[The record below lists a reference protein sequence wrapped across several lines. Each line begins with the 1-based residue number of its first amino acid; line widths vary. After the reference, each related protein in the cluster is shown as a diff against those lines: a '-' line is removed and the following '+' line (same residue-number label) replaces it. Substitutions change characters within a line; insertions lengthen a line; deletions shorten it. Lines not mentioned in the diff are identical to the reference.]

1 MNIMQKMS
9 NRAYGDPYL
18 KNLIH
23 KLEIDYCRKFYK
35 NSSQLILNEKEVL
48 YLLRFSDILCR
59 SEESIHR
66 NLSLKII
73 SLLLELEDINA
84 SEYFRVIAANT
95 LVKLGNF
102 PSLPIIDSD
111 EGYLK
116 VDEIRN
122 DYILKELMQE
132 SPLGAPFTDAQY
144 NVFEEMK
151 KRNHYSFSGSTSFGK
166 TFIFEAF
173 TKYIIEERNKTDNIA
188 FIVPTKA
195 LINQIGNRLKEIV
208 DKLGYKVITTPVI
221 PRVFLNQDNKYIFV
235 FTAERLISYFT
246 QKDNPQIDYLFVDE
260 AHKLL
265 SKKDTRTPLL
275 YHALVLAKRKSV
287 NIYFASPN
295 IPNAGIFLEMIN
307 NSTDESMSIVESPV
321 TQNRFFI
328 DTIEDKSFMISDY
341 GDDIVFPK
349 FNFKKNDVIGNLQ
362 LVLESFSEDRQSI
375 IYCNTV
381 DKTIQTAIN
390 FADRL
395 SKVDS
400 REIDKVVNLIDERV
414 HRQYYLKKCLN
425 KGIAYHFSGIPE
437 EIKLRIE
444 KLYKQGLIKFLFCT
458 STLLEGVNLPAK
470 NIFILSEKIGDSKMS
485 DIDFWNL
492 AGRAGRLREDIS
504 GNIFC
509 VNLYNQSGYWKD
521 SKDVRIL
528 RTKAICEIKPQI
540 LSKQNENLYKNISNY
555 LEQKD
560 YSNKNL
566 SNEKKKIIE
575 MYGNILL
582 FHDSINNDSILKDR
596 FVDSDKSSVSILKKT
611 RNSLKVASDILATSI
626 DINIANQNK
635 IAISDVPNLP
645 TSTNREDCLEVLT
658 ILYEQYK
665 WSETESGGKNP
676 MIRHKNQLKYYATLM
691 ESWINTR
698 PLKVLIQR
706 TIDYFY
712 NNGDERNIYIRQE
725 GKLNSVEF
733 DKEDEFH
740 INKLINDVV
749 SDIENILRFKIKNYV
764 SNYQALL
771 KNKEKNLS
779 VNVADWESYIE
790 YGTTNNRII
799 EIQNLGF
806 SRNIAIFLLNKYLDA
821 FKKNDMDIICDV
833 DENYLKNNINRDKY
847 KFEYEELA
855 LFMNWTTEEEVH

>member
-1 MNIMQKMS
+1 MS
-9 NRAYGDPYL
+9 NRAYKDPYL
-18 KNLIH
+18 RNLIH
-23 KLEIDYCRKFYK
+23 KLETDYCRRFYT
-35 NSSQLILNEKEVL
+35 NSSQLMLNEKEIL
-48 YLLRFSDILCR
+48 HLLRFSDILCR
-59 SEESIHR
+59 SEESMHR

-73 SLLLELEDINA
+73 SLLLELEDINT

-111 EGYLK
+111 KGYLK
-116 VDEIRN
+116 VHEIRN

-195 LINQIGNRLKEIV
+195 LISQIGNRLKEIV

-221 PRVFLNQDNKYIFV
+221 PRVFLNRDSKYIFV

-307 NSTDESMSIVESPV
+307 NSTDESMYITESPV

-328 DTIEDKSFMISDY
+328 DTVENKSFMISDY
-341 GDDIVFPK
+341 GDDIIFPK
-349 FNFKKNDVIGNLQ
+349 FDFKKNDVTGNLQ
-362 LVLESFSEDRQSI
+362 LVLKTFSEDRQSI

-381 DKTIQTAIN
+381 DKTIDTAIR

-395 SKVDS
+395 PKIDSEEVD
-400 REIDKVVNLIDERV
+400 ETMKLIDERI
-414 HRQYYLKKCLN
+414 HHQYFLKKCLS

-492 AGRAGRLREDIS
+492 AGRAGRLRKDIS

-509 VNLYNQSGYWKD
+509 VNLYNQSGYWKN
-521 SKDVRIL
+521 SKDINIL
-528 RTKAICEIKPQI
+528 RTKTIREIKPQI
-540 LSKQNENLYKNISNY
+540 LSKQNENLYKNIGNY

-566 SNEKKKIIE
+566 SSGKKKIIE

-596 FVDSDKSSVSILKKT
+596 FVDADKSSVSILKKT

-645 TSTNREDCLEVLT
+645 TSTNREGCLEVLT

-676 MIRHKNQLKYYATLM
+676 MIRHKNQLKYYAILM

-712 NNGDERNIYIRQE
+712 NNGDERNIYIRQD
-725 GKLNSVEF
+725 GKLNPIEF
-733 DKEDEFH
+733 NKENEFH

-771 KNKEKNLS
+771 KNKEENLS
-779 VNVADWESYIE
+779 VNVTDWESYIE
-790 YGTTNNRII
+790 YGTTNNEII

-806 SRNIAIFLLNKYLDA
+806 SRNIAIFLLDKYLNA
-821 FKKNDMDIICDV
+821 FKKNDMGIICDV
-833 DENYLKNNINRDKY
+833 DENYLKNNIDRNKY

-855 LFMNWTTEEEVH
+855 LFMNWTTEK

>member
-9 NRAYGDPYL
+9 NKAYEDPYL
-18 KNLIH
+18 RNLIH
-23 KLEIDYCRKFYK
+23 KLETDYCRKFYT
-35 NSSQLILNEKEVL
+35 NSSWLMLNEKEIL
-48 YLLRFSDILCR
+48 HLLRFSDILCR
-59 SEESIHR
+59 SEESMHR

-73 SLLLELEDINA
+73 SLLLELEDVST
-84 SEYFRVIAANT
+84 SEYFRIIAANT

-102 PSLPIIDSD
+102 PSLPIIDRD
-111 EGYLK
+111 GKYLK

-122 DYILKELMQE
+122 DYILKGLMQA
-132 SPLGAPFTDAQY
+132 SPLGNPFTDAQY

-151 KRNHYSFSGSTSFGK
+151 RRNHYSFSGSTSFGK
-166 TFIFEAF
+166 SFIFEAF
-173 TKYIIEERNKTDNIA
+173 TKYIIKERNKADNIA

-195 LINQIGNRLKEIV
+195 LINQVGNRLKDIV
-208 DKLGYKVITTPVI
+208 DEFGYKVITTPII
-221 PRVFLNQDNKYIFV
+221 PKVFLNQDNKYIFI
-235 FTAERLISYFT
+235 FTAERLILYFT
-246 QKDNPQIDYLFVDE
+246 DKNNPQIDYLFVDE

-295 IPNAGIFLEMIN
+295 ISNAGVFLEMIN
-307 NSTDESMSIVESPV
+307 NSTDESMSIIESPV

-328 DTIEDKSFMISDY
+328 DTIENKSFMISDY

-349 FNFKKNDVIGNLQ
+349 FDFKENDIIGNLQ

-390 FADRL
+390 FADRC
-395 SKVDS
+395 SKIDS
-400 REIDKVVNLIDERV
+400 EEIDEVIKLIDERI
-414 HRQYYLKKCLN
+414 HHQYYLKKCLN
-425 KGIAYHFSGIPE
+425 KGIAYHFGGIPE

-444 KLYKQGLIKFLFCT
+444 NLYKQGLIKFLFCT

-470 NIFILSEKIGDSKMS
+470 NIFILSEKIGDGKMS

-492 AGRAGRLREDIS
+492 AGRAGRLRKDIS

-521 SKDVRIL
+521 LKNASIL
-528 RTKAICEIKPQI
+528 RKKEICEIKPQI
-540 LSKQNENLYKNISNY
+540 LSKQNDNLYKNISNY
-555 LEQKD
+555 FEQKS

-566 SNEKKKIIE
+566 SSEKKKTIE
-575 MYGNILL
+575 MYGNILI
-582 FHDSINNDSILKDR
+582 FHDSINNDSVLKDR
-596 FVDSDKSSVSILKKT
+596 FVDSDKNSLLLLKKT
-611 RNSLKVASDILATSI
+611 RNSLKVAPEILATSI

-645 TSTNREDCLEVLT
+645 TSTKREDCLKVLT

-665 WSETESGGKNP
+665 WTETESSGRNP

-691 ESWINTR
+691 ESWIHTK

-706 TIDYFY
+706 SIDYFY
-712 NNGDERNIYIRQE
+712 NDGDERNLHIRQE
-725 GKLNSVEF
+725 GKLKLVKFN
-733 DKEDEFH
+733 KENEFH

-749 SDIENILRFKIKNYV
+749 NDIENILRFKIKNYV

-771 KNKEKNLS
+771 KNKENLN
-779 VNVADWESYIE
+779 VNMADWESYIE
-790 YGTTNNRII
+790 YGTTDNKVI

-806 SRNIAIFLLNKYLDA
+806 PRNIAIFLRDNYLDA
-821 FKKNDMDIICDV
+821 FDKNNMGIICDV
-833 DENYLKNNINRDKY
+833 DEIYLKNNIDRDKY

-855 LFMNWTTEEEVH
+855 LFMNWETEKEAK

>member
-9 NRAYGDPYL
+9 NRAYEDPYL
-18 KNLIH
+18 RSLIH
-23 KLEIDYCRKFYK
+23 KLETDYCRKFYT
-35 NSSQLILNEKEVL
+35 NSSQLMLNEKEIL
-48 YLLRFSDILCR
+48 HLLRFSDILCR
-59 SEESIHR
+59 SEESMHR

-73 SLLLELEDINA
+73 SLLLELEDVST
-84 SEYFRVIAANT
+84 SEYFRIIAVNT

-111 EGYLK
+111 GKYLK

-122 DYILKELMQE
+122 DYILKELMQA
-132 SPLGAPFTDAQY
+132 SPLGKPFTDAQY

-166 TFIFEAF
+166 SFIFEAF
-173 TKYIIEERNKTDNIA
+173 TKHIIKEHNKTDNIA

-195 LINQIGNRLKEIV
+195 LINQVGSRLKEIV
-208 DKLGYKVITTPVI
+208 DEFGYKVITTPVI
-221 PRVFLNQDNKYIFV
+221 PKVFLNQDNKYIFV
-235 FTAERLISYFT
+235 FTAERLILYFT
-246 QKDNPQIDYLFVDE
+246 DKNNPQIDYLFVDE

-295 IPNAGIFLEMIN
+295 IPNADVFLEMIN
-307 NSTDESMSIVESPV
+307 NSTDESMSIIESPV

-328 DTIEDKSFMISDY
+328 DTVENKSFMMSDY

-349 FNFKKNDVIGNLQ
+349 FDFKENDIIGNLQ

-381 DKTIQTAIN
+381 DKTIQTAID
-390 FADRL
+390 FADRC
-395 SKVDS
+395 SKIDS
-400 REIDKVVNLIDERV
+400 EEIDEVIKLIDERI
-414 HRQYYLKKCLN
+414 HHQYYLKKCLN
-425 KGIAYHFSGIPE
+425 KGIAYHFGGIPE

-444 KLYKQGLIKFLFCT
+444 NLYKQGLIKFLFCT

-470 NIFILSEKIGDSKMS
+470 NIFILSEKIGDGIMS

-492 AGRAGRLREDIS
+492 AGRAGRLRKDIS

-521 SKDVRIL
+521 AKNVNIL
-528 RTKAICEIKPQI
+528 RTKEICKIKPQI
-540 LSKQNENLYKNISNY
+540 LSKQNDNLYKNIRNY
-555 LEQKD
+555 FEQKS

-566 SNEKKKIIE
+566 SNEKKKTIE

-596 FVDSDKSSVSILKKT
+596 FVDSGKNYVSLLKKT
-611 RNSLKVASDILATSI
+611 RNSLKVAPEILATSI

-635 IAISDVPNLP
+635 IAISDAPNLP
-645 TSTNREDCLEVLT
+645 TSTKREDCLEVLT

-665 WSETESGGKNP
+665 WDETESGGRNP

-691 ESWINTR
+691 ESWINTK

-712 NNGDERNIYIRQE
+712 NNGDERNLYIRQE
-725 GKLNSVEF
+725 GKLNPVKF
-733 DKEDEFH
+733 DKENESH

-771 KNKEKNLS
+771 KSKNKVDLGS
-779 VNVADWESYIE
+779 VDWESYIE
-790 YGTTNNRII
+790 YGTTDNKTI

-806 SRNIAIFLLNKYLDA
+806 PRNIAIFLRNKYLEA
-821 FKKNDMDIICDV
+821 FKEDETGALCDV
-833 DENYLKNNINRDKY
+833 NELYLKNNIDKSKY
-847 KFEYEELA
+847 KFEYDEISVL
-855 LFMNWTTEEEVH
+855 MNWGAIDE

>member
-9 NRAYGDPYL
+9 NRAYEDPYL
-18 KNLIH
+18 RSLIH
-23 KLEIDYCRKFYK
+23 KLETDYCRKFYT
-35 NSSQLILNEKEVL
+35 NSSQLMLNEKEIL
-48 YLLRFSDILCR
+48 HLLRFSDILCR
-59 SEESIHR
+59 SEESMHR

-73 SLLLELEDINA
+73 SLLLELEDVST
-84 SEYFRVIAANT
+84 SEYFRIIAVNT

-111 EGYLK
+111 GKYLK

-122 DYILKELMQE
+122 DYILKELMQA
-132 SPLGAPFTDAQY
+132 SPLGKPFTDAQY

-166 TFIFEAF
+166 SFIFEAF
-173 TKYIIEERNKTDNIA
+173 TKHIIKEHNKTDNIA

-195 LINQIGNRLKEIV
+195 LINQVGSRLKEIV
-208 DKLGYKVITTPVI
+208 DEFGYKVITTPVI
-221 PRVFLNQDNKYIFV
+221 PKVFLNQDNKYIFV
-235 FTAERLISYFT
+235 FTAERLILYFT
-246 QKDNPQIDYLFVDE
+246 DKNNPQIDYLFVDE

-295 IPNAGIFLEMIN
+295 IPNADVFLEMIN
-307 NSTDESMSIVESPV
+307 NSTDESMSIIESPV

-328 DTIEDKSFMISDY
+328 DTVENKSFMMSDY

-349 FNFKKNDVIGNLQ
+349 FDFKENDIIGNLQ

-381 DKTIQTAIN
+381 DKTIQTAID
-390 FADRL
+390 FADRC
-395 SKVDS
+395 SKIDS
-400 REIDKVVNLIDERV
+400 EEIDEVIKLIDERI
-414 HRQYYLKKCLN
+414 HHQYYLKKCLN
-425 KGIAYHFSGIPE
+425 KGIAYHFGGIPE

-444 KLYKQGLIKFLFCT
+444 NLYKQGLIKFLFCT

-470 NIFILSEKIGDSKMS
+470 NIFILSEKIGDGIMS

-492 AGRAGRLREDIS
+492 AGRAGRLRKDIS

-521 SKDVRIL
+521 AKNVNIL
-528 RTKAICEIKPQI
+528 RTKEICEIKPQI
-540 LSKQNENLYKNISNY
+540 LSKQNDNLYKNIRNY
-555 LEQKD
+555 FEQKS

-566 SNEKKKIIE
+566 SNEKKKTIE

-596 FVDSDKSSVSILKKT
+596 FIDSDKNYVSLLKKT
-611 RNSLKVASDILATSI
+611 RNSLKVAPEILATSI

-645 TSTNREDCLEVLT
+645 TSTKREDCLEVLT

-665 WSETESGGKNP
+665 WDETESGGRNP

-691 ESWINTR
+691 ESWINTK

-712 NNGDERNIYIRQE
+712 NNGDERNLYIRQE
-725 GKLNSVEF
+725 GKLNPVKF
-733 DKEDEFH
+733 DKENESH

-771 KNKEKNLS
+771 KSKNKVDLGS
-779 VNVADWESYIE
+779 VDWESYIE
-790 YGTTNNRII
+790 YGTTDNKTI

-806 SRNIAIFLLNKYLDA
+806 PRNIAIFLRNKYLEA
-821 FKKNDMDIICDV
+821 FKEDETGALCDV
-833 DENYLKNNINRDKY
+833 NELYLKNNIDKSKY
-847 KFEYEELA
+847 KFEYDEISVL
-855 LFMNWTTEEEVH
+855 MNWGAIDE

>member
-9 NRAYGDPYL
+9 NRAYEDPYL
-18 KNLIH
+18 RSLIH
-23 KLEIDYCRKFYK
+23 KLETDYCRKFYT
-35 NSSQLILNEKEVL
+35 NSSQLMLNEKEIL
-48 YLLRFSDILCR
+48 HLLRFSDILCR
-59 SEESIHR
+59 AEESMHR

-73 SLLLELEDINA
+73 SLLLELEDVST
-84 SEYFRVIAANT
+84 SEYFRIIAVNT

-111 EGYLK
+111 GKYLK

-122 DYILKELMQE
+122 DYILKELMQA
-132 SPLGAPFTDAQY
+132 SPLGKPFTDAQY

-166 TFIFEAF
+166 SFIFEAF
-173 TKYIIEERNKTDNIA
+173 TKHIIKEHNKTDNIA

-195 LINQIGNRLKEIV
+195 LINQVGSRLKEIV
-208 DKLGYKVITTPVI
+208 DEFGYKVITTPVI
-221 PRVFLNQDNKYIFV
+221 PKVFLNQDNKYIFV
-235 FTAERLISYFT
+235 FTAERLILYFT
-246 QKDNPQIDYLFVDE
+246 DKNNPQIDYLFVDE

-295 IPNAGIFLEMIN
+295 IPNADVFLEMIN
-307 NSTDESMSIVESPV
+307 NSTDESMSIIESPV

-328 DTIEDKSFMISDY
+328 DTVENKSFMMSDY

-349 FNFKKNDVIGNLQ
+349 FDFKENDIIGNLQ

-381 DKTIQTAIN
+381 DKTIQTAID
-390 FADRL
+390 FADRC
-395 SKVDS
+395 SKIDS
-400 REIDKVVNLIDERV
+400 EEIDEVIKLIDERI
-414 HRQYYLKKCLN
+414 HHQYYLKKCLN
-425 KGIAYHFSGIPE
+425 KGIAYHFGGIPE

-444 KLYKQGLIKFLFCT
+444 NLYKQGLIKFLFCT

-470 NIFILSEKIGDSKMS
+470 NIFILSEKIGDGIMS

-492 AGRAGRLREDIS
+492 AGRAGRLRKDIS

-521 SKDVRIL
+521 AKNVNIL
-528 RTKAICEIKPQI
+528 RTKEICEIKPQI
-540 LSKQNENLYKNISNY
+540 LSKQNDNLYKNIRNY
-555 LEQKD
+555 FEQKS

-566 SNEKKKIIE
+566 SNEKKKTIE

-596 FVDSDKSSVSILKKT
+596 FIDSDKNYVSLLKKT
-611 RNSLKVASDILATSI
+611 RNSLKVAPEILATSI

-645 TSTNREDCLEVLT
+645 TSTKREDCLEVLT

-665 WSETESGGKNP
+665 WDETESGGRNP

-691 ESWINTR
+691 ESWINTK

-712 NNGDERNIYIRQE
+712 NNGDERNLYIRQE
-725 GKLNSVEF
+725 GKLNPVKF
-733 DKEDEFH
+733 DKENESH

-771 KNKEKNLS
+771 KSKNKVDLGS
-779 VNVADWESYIE
+779 VDWESYIE
-790 YGTTNNRII
+790 YGTTDNKTI

-806 SRNIAIFLLNKYLDA
+806 PRNIAIFLRNKYLEA
-821 FKKNDMDIICDV
+821 FKEDETGALCDV
-833 DENYLKNNINRDKY
+833 NELYLKNNIDKSKY
-847 KFEYEELA
+847 KFEYDEISVL
-855 LFMNWTTEEEVH
+855 MNWGGDR

>member
-9 NRAYGDPYL
+9 NKAYEDPYL
-18 KNLIH
+18 RNLIH
-23 KLEIDYCRKFYK
+23 KLETDYCRKFYT
-35 NSSQLILNEKEVL
+35 NSSWLMLNEKEIL
-48 YLLRFSDILCR
+48 HLLRFSDILCR
-59 SEESIHR
+59 SEESMHR

-73 SLLLELEDINA
+73 SLLLELEDVST
-84 SEYFRVIAANT
+84 SEYFRIIAANT

-102 PSLPIIDSD
+102 PSLPIIDRD
-111 EGYLK
+111 GKYLK

-122 DYILKELMQE
+122 DYILKGLMQA
-132 SPLGAPFTDAQY
+132 SPLGNPFTDAQY

-151 KRNHYSFSGSTSFGK
+151 RRNHYSFSGSTSFGK
-166 TFIFEAF
+166 SFIFEAF
-173 TKYIIEERNKTDNIA
+173 TKYIIKERNKADNIA

-195 LINQIGNRLKEIV
+195 LINQVGNRLKDIV
-208 DKLGYKVITTPVI
+208 DEFGYKVITTPII
-221 PRVFLNQDNKYIFV
+221 PKVFLNQDNKYIFI
-235 FTAERLISYFT
+235 FTAERLILYFT
-246 QKDNPQIDYLFVDE
+246 DKNNPQIDYLFVDE

-295 IPNAGIFLEMIN
+295 ISNAGVFLEMIN
-307 NSTDESMSIVESPV
+307 NSTDESMSIIESPV

-328 DTIEDKSFMISDY
+328 DTIENKSFMISDY

-349 FNFKKNDVIGNLQ
+349 FDFKENDIIGNLQ

-390 FADRL
+390 FADRC
-395 SKVDS
+395 SKIDS
-400 REIDKVVNLIDERV
+400 EEIDEVIKLIDERI
-414 HRQYYLKKCLN
+414 HHQYYLKKCLN
-425 KGIAYHFSGIPE
+425 KGIAYHFGGIPE

-444 KLYKQGLIKFLFCT
+444 NLYKQGLIKFLFCT

-470 NIFILSEKIGDSKMS
+470 NIFILSEKIGDGKMS

-492 AGRAGRLREDIS
+492 AGRAGRLRKDIS

-521 SKDVRIL
+521 SKNASIL
-528 RTKAICEIKPQI
+528 RKKEICEIKPQI
-540 LSKQNENLYKNISNY
+540 LSKQNDNLYKNISNY
-555 LEQKD
+555 FEQKS

-566 SNEKKKIIE
+566 SSEKKKTIE
-575 MYGNILL
+575 MYGNILI
-582 FHDSINNDSILKDR
+582 FHDSINNDSVLKDR
-596 FVDSDKSSVSILKKT
+596 FVDSDKNSLLLLKKT
-611 RNSLKVASDILATSI
+611 RNSLKVAPEILATSI

-645 TSTNREDCLEVLT
+645 TSTKREDCLKVLT

-665 WSETESGGKNP
+665 WTETESGGRNP

-691 ESWINTR
+691 ESWIHTK

-706 TIDYFY
+706 SIDYFY
-712 NNGDERNIYIRQE
+712 NDGDERNLHIRQE
-725 GKLNSVEF
+725 GKLKLVKFN
-733 DKEDEFH
+733 KENEFH

-749 SDIENILRFKIKNYV
+749 NDIENILRFKIKNYV

-771 KNKEKNLS
+771 KNKENLN
-779 VNVADWESYIE
+779 VNMADWESYIE
-790 YGTTNNRII
+790 YGTTDNKVI

-806 SRNIAIFLLNKYLDA
+806 PRNIAIFLRDNYLDA
-821 FKKNDMDIICDV
+821 FDKNNMGIICDV
-833 DENYLKNNINRDKY
+833 DEIYLKNNIDRDKY

-855 LFMNWTTEEEVH
+855 LFMNWETEKEAK

>member
-9 NRAYGDPYL
+9 NRAYEDPYL
-18 KNLIH
+18 RNLIH
-23 KLEIDYCRKFYK
+23 KLETDYCRKFYT
-35 NSSQLILNEKEVL
+35 NSSQLMLNEKEIL
-48 YLLRFSDILCR
+48 HLLRFSDILCR
-59 SEESIHR
+59 SEKSIHR
-66 NLSLKII
+66 NLALKII
-73 SLLLELEDINA
+73 SLLLELEDVST
-84 SEYFRVIAANT
+84 SEYFRIIAANT

-111 EGYLK
+111 GKYLK
-116 VDEIRN
+116 IDEIRN

-132 SPLGAPFTDAQY
+132 SPLGKPFTDAQY

-166 TFIFEAF
+166 SFIFEAF
-173 TKYIIEERNKTDNIA
+173 TKYIIKEHNKTDNIA

-195 LINQIGNRLKEIV
+195 LINQVGNRLKEIV
-208 DKLGYKVITTPVI
+208 DEFGYKVITTPVI
-221 PRVFLNQDNKYIFV
+221 PKVFLNHDNKYIFV
-235 FTAERLISYFT
+235 FTAERLILYFT
-246 QKDNPQIDYLFVDE
+246 DKNNPQIDYLFVDE

-295 IPNAGIFLEMIN
+295 IPNADVFLEMIN
-307 NSTDESMSIVESPV
+307 NSTDESMSIIESPV
-321 TQNRFFI
+321 TQNRLFI
-328 DTIEDKSFMISDY
+328 DTVENKSFMISDY

-349 FNFKKNDVIGNLQ
+349 FDFKENDVTGNLQ
-362 LVLESFSEDRQSI
+362 LVLKLFSEDRQSI

-395 SKVDS
+395 SKIDS
-400 REIDKVVNLIDERV
+400 EEIDEVIKLIDERI
-414 HRQYYLKKCLN
+414 HHQYYLKKCLN
-425 KGIAYHFSGIPE
+425 KGIAYHFGGIPE

-444 KLYKQGLIKFLFCT
+444 NLYKQGLIKFLFCT

-470 NIFILSEKIGDSKMS
+470 NIFILSEKIGDGKMS

-492 AGRAGRLREDIS
+492 AGRAGRLRKDIS

-521 SKDVRIL
+521 SKNVSIL
-528 RTKAICEIKPQI
+528 RTKKICEIKPQI
-540 LSKQNENLYKNISNY
+540 LSKQNDNLYKNISNY
-555 LEQKD
+555 FEQKE
-560 YSNKNL
+560 YSNKGL
-566 SNEKKKIIE
+566 SAEKKKTIE

-596 FVDSDKSSVSILKKT
+596 FVDSDKNSVSLLKKT
-611 RNSLKVASDILATSI
+611 RNALKVAPEILATSI

-645 TSTNREDCLEVLT
+645 ISTKREDCLEVLT

-665 WSETESGGKNP
+665 WEETESGGRNP
-676 MIRHKNQLKYYATLM
+676 MIRHKNQLRYYATLM
-691 ESWINTR
+691 ESWINTK

-706 TIDYFY
+706 TIDFFY
-712 NNGDERNIYIRQE
+712 NDGDERNLYIRQE
-725 GKLNSVEF
+725 GKLNPVKF
-733 DKEDEFH
+733 DKENEFH

-771 KNKEKNLS
+771 KNKENVN

-790 YGTTNNRII
+790 YGTTDNKTI

-806 SRNIAIFLLNKYLDA
+806 PRNIAIFLRDKYLDA
-821 FKKNDMDIICDV
+821 FEKNNMGIICDV
-833 DENYLKNNINRDKY
+833 DEVYLNNNIDKHKY
-847 KFEYEELA
+847 RFEYEELA
-855 LFMNWTTEEEVH
+855 LFMNWKFETEVE

>member
-9 NRAYGDPYL
+9 NRAYEDPYL
-18 KNLIH
+18 RNLIH
-23 KLEIDYCRKFYK
+23 KLETDYCRKFYT
-35 NSSQLILNEKEVL
+35 NSSQLMLNEKEIL
-48 YLLRFSDILCR
+48 HLLRFSDILCR
-59 SEESIHR
+59 SEKSIHR
-66 NLSLKII
+66 NLALKII
-73 SLLLELEDINA
+73 SLLLELEDVST
-84 SEYFRVIAANT
+84 SEYFRIIAANT

-111 EGYLK
+111 GKYLK
-116 VDEIRN
+116 IDEIRN

-132 SPLGAPFTDAQY
+132 SPLGKPFTDAQY

-166 TFIFEAF
+166 SFIFEAF
-173 TKYIIEERNKTDNIA
+173 TKYIIKEHNKTDNIA

-195 LINQIGNRLKEIV
+195 LINQVGNRLKEIV
-208 DKLGYKVITTPVI
+208 DEFGYKVITTPVI
-221 PRVFLNQDNKYIFV
+221 PKVFLNHDNKYIFV
-235 FTAERLISYFT
+235 FTAERLILYFT
-246 QKDNPQIDYLFVDE
+246 DKNNPQIDYLFVDE

-295 IPNAGIFLEMIN
+295 IPNADVFLEMIN
-307 NSTDESMSIVESPV
+307 NSTDESMSIIESPV
-321 TQNRFFI
+321 TQNRLFI
-328 DTIEDKSFMISDY
+328 DTVENKSFMISDY

-349 FNFKKNDVIGNLQ
+349 FDFKENDVTGNLQ
-362 LVLESFSEDRQSI
+362 LVLKLFSEDRQSI

-395 SKVDS
+395 SKIDS
-400 REIDKVVNLIDERV
+400 EEIDEVIKLIDERI
-414 HRQYYLKKCLN
+414 HHQYYLKKCLN
-425 KGIAYHFSGIPE
+425 KGIAYHFGGIPE

-444 KLYKQGLIKFLFCT
+444 NLYKQGLIKFLFCT

-470 NIFILSEKIGDSKMS
+470 NIFILSEKIGDGKMS

-492 AGRAGRLREDIS
+492 AGRAGRLRKDIS

-521 SKDVRIL
+521 SKNVSIL
-528 RTKAICEIKPQI
+528 RTKKICEIKPQI
-540 LSKQNENLYKNISNY
+540 LSKQNDNLYKNISNY
-555 LEQKD
+555 FEQKE
-560 YSNKNL
+560 YSNKGL
-566 SNEKKKIIE
+566 SAEKKKTIE

-596 FVDSDKSSVSILKKT
+596 FVDSDKNSVSLLKKT
-611 RNSLKVASDILATSI
+611 RNALKVAPEILATSI

-645 TSTNREDCLEVLT
+645 ISTKREDCLEVLT

-665 WSETESGGKNP
+665 WEETESGGRNP
-676 MIRHKNQLKYYATLM
+676 MIRHKNQLRYYATLM
-691 ESWINTR
+691 ESWINTK

-706 TIDYFY
+706 TIDFFY
-712 NNGDERNIYIRQE
+712 NDGDERNLYIRQE
-725 GKLNSVEF
+725 GKLNPVKF
-733 DKEDEFH
+733 DKENEFH

-771 KNKEKNLS
+771 KNKENVN

-790 YGTTNNRII
+790 YGTTDNKTI

-806 SRNIAIFLLNKYLDA
+806 PRNIAIFLRDKYLDA
-821 FKKNDMDIICDV
+821 FEKNNMGIICDV
-833 DENYLKNNINRDKY
+833 DEVYLKNNIDKHKY
-847 KFEYEELA
+847 RFEYEELA
-855 LFMNWTTEEEVH
+855 LFMNWKFETEVE

>member
-1 MNIMQKMS
+1 MNIIQKMS
-9 NRAYGDPYL
+9 NRAYKDPYL
-18 KNLIH
+18 RNLIY
-23 KLEIDYCRKFYK
+23 KLETDYCRKFYT
-35 NSSQLILNEKEVL
+35 NSNQLRLNNKEILH
-48 YLLRFSDILCR
+48 LLRFSDILCR
-59 SEESIHR
+59 SKESIHR

-73 SLLLELEDINA
+73 SLLLEIKDIST
-84 SEYFRVIAANT
+84 SEYFRTIAANT

-111 EGYLK
+111 KRYLK

-166 TFIFEAF
+166 SFIFEAF
-173 TKYIIEERNKTDNIA
+173 TKYIIQEHNKADNIV

-208 DKLGYKVITTPVI
+208 DKLGYRVITTPVI
-221 PRVFLNQDNKYIFV
+221 PRFFLNQDNKYIFV

-307 NSTDESMSIVESPV
+307 NSTDESMYITESPV

-328 DTIEDKSFMISDY
+328 DTVENKSFMISDY
-341 GDDIVFPK
+341 GDDIIFPK
-349 FNFKKNDVIGNLQ
+349 FDFKKNDVTSNLQ
-362 LVLESFSEDRQSI
+362 LVLKTFSEDRQSI

-381 DKTIQTAIN
+381 DKTIDTAIR

-395 SKVDS
+395 PEIASGEVD
-400 REIDKVVNLIDERV
+400 ETMKLIDERI
-414 HRQYYLKKCLN
+414 HHQYFLKKCLS

-492 AGRAGRLREDIS
+492 AGRAGRLRKDIS

-509 VNLYNQSGYWKD
+509 VNLYNQSGYWKN
-521 SKDVRIL
+521 SKDINIL
-528 RTKAICEIKPQI
+528 RTKTIREIKPQI

-566 SNEKKKIIE
+566 SNGKKKIIE

-596 FVDSDKSSVSILKKT
+596 FVDADKSSVSILKKT

-626 DINIANQNK
+626 DINITNQNK

-645 TSTNREDCLEVLT
+645 TSTNREGCLEVLT

-676 MIRHKNQLKYYATLM
+676 MIRHKNQLKYYAILM

-712 NNGDERNIYIRQE
+712 NNGDERNIYIRQD
-725 GKLNSVEF
+725 GKLNPIEF
-733 DKEDEFH
+733 NKENEFH

-771 KNKEKNLS
+771 KNKEENLS

-790 YGTTNNRII
+790 YGTTNNEII

-806 SRNIAIFLLNKYLDA
+806 SRNIAIFLLDKYLNA
-821 FKKNDMDIICDV
+821 FKKNDMGIICDV
-833 DENYLKNNINRDKY
+833 DENYLKNNIDRDKY

-855 LFMNWTTEEEVH
+855 LFMNWTTEK